1 MKKFLKEDIDP
12 DLMEGDFVVVNGVFE
27 DESYSKDD
35 IKTFKDVLG
44 VIIEQDLFENYH
56 LIKFFDWND
65 GGDGWENPKCG
76 PKDCYYLPKE
86 GSNTYFKG
94 SIKLANKKL
103 TVDDVSDIFSSL
115 NENQEEDWWEHLM
128 KDPNQ
133 KIRLDYYEDLHDK
146 NKFLEYGDNI
156 EVWVEGD
163 GLEINGDAMIV
174 DNNNDDNYLI
184 KLPEVMWSDGG
195 DPTHCGFKT
204 KHKESCDCRED
215 EFGLETGKCWWVHLS
230 HTDRLYLYPNRKG
243 DKFLDIK

>member
-1 MKKFLKEDIDP
+1 MKKILKEDIDP
-12 DLMEGDFVVVNGVFE
+12 NLINGDLVIVDGVFE
-27 DESYSKDD
+27 DYVISV
-35 IKTFKDVLG
+35 FKNAFG
-44 VIIEQDLFENYH
+44 VIINQNLFENYH
-56 LIKFFDWND
+56 LIKFFDWNE
-65 GGDGWENPKCG
+65 GGDGWENPECG
-76 PKDCYYLPKE
+76 VKNCFYLPKE
-86 GSNTYFKG
+86 DGNKYFKG

-174 DNNNDDNYLI
+174 DNSNDDNYLI

-195 DPTHCGFKT
+195 DPTHCGSKP
-204 KHKESCDCRED
+204 KHEELCECRED
-215 EFGLETGKCWWVHLS
+215 EFGLETGKCWWIHLS
-230 HTDRLYLYPNRKG
+230 YTDRLYLYPNRKG
-243 DKFLDIK
+243 NKFLDIK